1 MRRFHILAN
10 FILGLSLAKGVA
22 QSDRQTYE
30 EFALRE
36 KGDVEHGREVFAKA
50 ACATCH
56 TVDGTGARVG
66 PDLFA
71 IGDKFSRRD
80 LIRSVLEPSAVIAIG
95 FGTTII
101 ETKSGAIFAG
111 VVKQAGETWTE
122 LMGVDA
128 KLVRFATAEVASQ
141 KTGSQSLM
149 PEGLPAAMSLPDF
162 ANLMAYLETLR
173 QPVATLTAR
182 GVRDE
187 IPRASG
193 QVTFEPFFSAS
204 MRLDRPVWF
213 GEVPGRPGNYAVLEN
228 FGRSWLIE
236 KTGDAETRTPLVDLS
251 GVVRGGGATGLL
263 ALAFHPHFA
272 ENRKYFLKY
281 QIEESGRISTLI
293 VERKFAPDF
302 RGDSGE
308 PPRTLL
314 NIPSTTQDHN
324 GGCLAFG
331 PDGFLYFGMGDTGP
345 QGDPQG
351 HGQDLSLLLGKLCR
365 IDVDRAEDGRPY
377 AIPADNPFRGQ
388 PGVRGEIWALGFR
401 EPWRFTFDSLTHDLW
416 FGDVGQDR
424 FEEVGIV
431 RAGENHGWNVLEG
444 FNPYS
449 PRYRR
454 DGANYIPPV
463 LSYSH
468 RVGVSVTGG
477 YVYRGQRAAA
487 MSGWYVFAD
496 FETRRVFAL
505 TQTNRV
511 VDKVVEIGRAPT
523 RAVSFTEGRDGE
535 LSLVGF
541 DAGVIYRLGLENV
554 DPTPLEARS
563 ISDTAEKAA
572 VPWRIARQA
581 PADDWFRA
589 DFDDTAWPIAPAGF
603 GGPNTP
609 GAINR
614 TEWRTS
620 DLWLRHEFSLPENFA
635 ATSTFALRIHHDED
649 AEVYLNG
656 VEIARLP
663 RWTQGYIE
671 LPLTADAARAFR
683 AGRNVL
689 AVHCHQNTGG
699 QYIDCGLV
707 EYVRP
712 KPSVSW

>member
-1 MRRFHILAN
+1 MRRFHFLAV
-10 FILGLSLAKGVA
+10 FIFGLPLASGMA
-22 QSDRQTYE
+22 QSDRRSYE
-30 EFALRE
+30 EFALRK
-36 KGDVEHGREVFAKA
+36 KGDVEHGREVFAKV

-56 TVDGTGARVG
+56 TVDGTSGRVG

-80 LIRSVLEPSAVIAIG
+80 LIRSVLEPSAVIAVG

-101 ETKSGAIFAG
+101 ETKSGATFSG

-122 LMGVDA
+122 LMGVDGKLTRVATDDVA
-128 KLVRFATAEVASQ
+128 KQSTPPV
-141 KTGSQSLM
+141 SLM
-149 PEGLPAAMSLPDF
+149 PEGLQAALSLADF

-173 QPVATLTAR
+173 QPVATLAAR

-187 IPRASG
+187 IPRAVG

-204 MRLDRPVWF
+204 LRLDRPVWF
-213 GEVPGRPGNYAVLEN
+213 GEVPGRAGLYAVLEN

-236 KTGDAETRTPLVDLS
+236 KTGDSETRAPLVDLS

-272 ENRKYFLKY
+272 KNRKYFLKY
-281 QIEESGRISTLI
+281 QIEENGRISTLI

-314 NIPSTTQDHN
+314 KIPGTTQDHN

-365 IDVDRAEDGRPY
+365 IDVDRAEGDLPY

-416 FGDVGQDR
+416 LGDVGQDR

-431 RAGENHGWNVLEG
+431 RAGENHGWNVIEG

-449 PRYRR
+449 PRYHR
-454 DGANYIPPV
+454 DGATYIPPV

-505 TQTNRV
+505 TQTDRA

-535 LSLVGF
+535 LYLVGF

-563 ISDTAEKAA
+563 LSDTAEKAA

-581 PADDWFRA
+581 PAEGWFRA
-589 DFDDTAWPIAPAGF
+589 DFDDSAWPILPAGF

-620 DLWLRHEFSLPENFA
+620 DLWLRREFSLPENFVPA
-635 ATSTFALRIHHDED
+635 STFALRIHHDED

-656 VEIARLP
+656 IEIARLP

-671 LPLTADAARAFR
+671 LPLNPEATRALR
-683 AGRNVL
+683 PGRNVL
-689 AVHCHQNTGG
+689 AIHCHQNTGG

-712 KPSVSW
+712 KP